1 MQVTKVIL
9 KQDGTRA
16 HAAVLTVMNEHC
28 QTLLQVPTQT
38 KSLDEVMPA
47 LQQLASN
54 IHALGLPVSAQLL
67 HRTLCLLPAVFERNA
82 TCH

>member
-16 HAAVLTVMNEHC
+16 HVAVLTVMNEHG
-28 QTLLQVPTQT
+28 QTLLQAPTQT
-38 KSLDEVMPA
+38 KSLHEVKPA

-54 IHALGLPVSAQLL
+54 GCAL
-67 HRTLCLLPAVFERNA
+67 
-82 TCH
+82 